1 LDLGSLIV
9 YLTGTVLTVA
19 LVYYGIRTLKLF
31 RGNVAAR
38 AWTYISLSAV
48 FFGVGVIMF
57 LIDSVQPM
65 GLVAIGGVM
74 QTVGALFLFL
84 GLRKNYQFWASK
96 DHFT

>member
-1 LDLGSLIV
+1 LDLGSLGI
-9 YLTGTVLTVA
+9 YLIGTVLTVA

-31 RGNVAAR
+31 KGNVAAR

-57 LIDSVQPM
+57 LIDSLQPM

-96 DHFT
+96 DHFA